1 MQYIVF
7 VPCSVGVSAL
17 HRRACLGLGTLWS
30 SIAIVVWTDDRLVV
44 TPALDAHMFV
54 FTAWE
59 VAPIVIPQ
67 TAWLR

>member
-7 VPCSVGVSAL
+7 VLCSVGVSAVP
-17 HRRACLGLGTLWS
+17 RRACPGLGTLWS
-30 SIAIVVWTDDRLVV
+30 SIAIVVRADDRLVV
-44 TPALDAHMFV
+44 PPALYAHMFV

-67 TAWLR
+67 TAWFQ